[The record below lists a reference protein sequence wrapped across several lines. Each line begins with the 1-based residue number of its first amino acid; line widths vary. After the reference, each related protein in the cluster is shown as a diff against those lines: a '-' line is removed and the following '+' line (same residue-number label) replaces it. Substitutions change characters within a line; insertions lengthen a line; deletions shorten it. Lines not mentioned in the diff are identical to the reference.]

1 MAENE
6 NSSRDDFAAAFDAAT
21 PTPEAAPAP
30 VEVIATPEPI
40 GESVEAREARV
51 RDEKGRFAAKIGDK
65 AHETPPKEVEAPKV
79 EAKVTPPSEPT
90 PTPEPVKADIPPPR
104 SLAAPLREAWKKLD
118 ATEREYLLK
127 REGEVTRVHS
137 EAQQYRQVAEKYKEI
152 TSPYEPLFRAEGVD
166 TMQGI
171 NNLMRATAVLATGAP
186 QAKADLIANLIQR
199 YGVDI
204 QQLDARL
211 SGQAMPQAQHQ
222 PTYSPEMIAQQAQ
235 EAVRRELAQYQQQ
248 AAQRTAAQ
256 QLEAFQATEPEFF
269 DDLKEDMGKLLET
282 GFAKDYNDAYAKA
295 QLLNPVVARI
305 VEQRRAAASSSGVHR
320 AQAAASSVRGQP
332 TAGGPAPSGG
342 STSDDVARAWAAVE
356 GRR

>member
-1 MAENE
+1 MDNDTR
-6 NSSRDDFAAAFDAAT
+6 SDIAAAFDAVEKPA
-21 PTPEAAPAP
+21 EAAPEPAP

-40 GESVEAREARV
+40 GETAEAKADRI
-51 RDEKGRFAAKIGDK
+51 RDEKGRFAPKIGEGLEK
-65 AHETPPKEVEAPKV
+65 PTPKVVEPPKV
-79 EAKVTPPSEPT
+79 EAKVAPPAEPT
-90 PTPEPVKADIPPPR
+90 PTPEIPKAERLPPK
-104 SLAAPLREAWKKLD
+104 SLPAPLREAWKKLD
-118 ATEREYLLK
+118 DVEKDYLLK
-127 REGEVTRVHS
+127 REGETARVHS

-152 TSPYEPLFRAEGVD
+152 VTPYEPLFRAEGVD

-211 SGQAMPQAQHQ
+211 SGQAMPQAQQ
-222 PTYSPEMIAQQAQ
+222 PAYDPGMVAREAA

-248 AAQRTAAQ
+248 AAQRTAAE
-256 QLEAFQATEPEFF
+256 QLAAFEATEPEFF
-269 DDLKEDMGKLLET
+269 DDLRDDMSRLLET
-282 GFAKDYNDAYAKA
+282 GFAKDYNDAYTKA
-295 QLLNPVVARI
+295 QLLNPTVAR
-305 VEQRRAAASSSGVHR
+305 VLEQRKAAAASSGVHR
-320 AQAAASSVRGQP
+320 AQVAASSVRGQP

-342 STSDDVARAWAAVE
+342 TTADDIAKAWAAVE

>member
-6 NSSRDDFAAAFDAAT
+6 NSSRDDFAAAFDAVE
-21 PTPEAAPAP
+21 PTPEPAPAP

-40 GESVEAREARV
+40 GESAEAKEARV
-51 RDEKGRFAAKIGDK
+51 RDEKGRFAPKIGDK
-65 AHETPPKEVEAPKV
+65 APEPTPKVVEAPKV
-79 EAKVTPPSEPT
+79 EAKVTPPAEPT

-127 REGEVTRVHS
+127 REGETARVHS
-137 EAQQYRQVAEKYKEI
+137 ESQQYRQVAEKYKEI
-152 TSPYEPLFRAEGVD
+152 VTPYEPLFRAEGVD

-211 SGQAMPQAQHQ
+211 SGQAMPQAQQ

-235 EAVRRELAQYQQQ
+235 EAVRRELQQYQQQ
-248 AAQRTAAQ
+248 AAQKTAAQ

-269 DDLKEDMGKLLET
+269 EDLKEDMGKLLET
-282 GFAKDYNDAYAKA
+282 GFAKDYNDAYSKA

-305 VEQRRAAASSSGVHR
+305 IEQRRAAASSSGVHR

>member
-6 NSSRDDFAAAFDAAT
+6 NSSKDDIAAAFDAVA
-21 PTPEAAPAP
+21 PTPEPVAAPDVVVA
-30 VEVIATPEPI
+30 PEPI
-40 GESVEAREARV
+40 GESVEAKEARA
-51 RDEKGRFAAKIGDK
+51 RDEKGRFASKIGDK
-65 AHETPPKEVEAPKV
+65 EPEPPKVVEAPKV
-79 EAKVTPPSEPT
+79 EAKVTPPAEPP
-90 PTPEPVKADIPPPR
+90 PTPEIPKPEMHAPK

-127 REGEVTRVHS
+127 REGEVTRVHN
-137 EAQQYRQVAEKYKEI
+137 EAQQHRQMAEKYREI
-152 TSPYEPLFRAEGVD
+152 TAPYEPLFRAEDVD
-166 TMQGI
+166 TLQGI
-171 NNLMRATAVLATGAP
+171 GNLMRATAVLATGAP

-211 SGQAMPQAQHQ
+211 SGQAAPHAQ

-256 QLEAFQATEPEFF
+256 QLEAFQATDPEFF
-269 DDLKEDMGKLLET
+269 DDLKDDMSRLLET
-282 GFAKDYNDAYAKA
+282 GFAKDYNDAYSKA
-295 QLLNPVVARI
+295 QLLNPGVAR
-305 VEQRRAAASSSGVHR
+305 VLEQRKAAASSSGVQR

-332 TAGGPAPSGG
+332 TAGAPASSGG
-342 STSDDVARAWAAVE
+342 NTADDVAKAWAAVE